1 MTASIEL
8 IKKLRDATGV
18 SMTACKSA
26 LDETNGDF
34 EAAIDV
40 LRKKG
45 EAKAVDRAAR
55 GTSQGAVFVKAGNG
69 KAAMVLLG
77 CETDFVARGDD
88 YLALGSSIV
97 EKLLGGAIKA
107 SDKDLSEVKDA
118 VLRLGE
124 NIQLSNMI
132 LVEGDVIGEYVHSNK
147 KIGVL
152 VVLSGGSVDLARD
165 IAMHV
170 AATNPAVLTPEEIS
184 TDLVEHE
191 KSIWSEQLKSE
202 GKPAEIV
209 EKIMLGKE
217 KKFRE
222 ENALL
227 KQAFVKN
234 PEQTVE
240 QLLKDAGAT
249 VKTFVRF
256 AV

>member
-26 LDETNGDF
+26 LEETNGDF
-34 EAAIDV
+34 ETAIDV

-55 GTSQGAVFVKAGNG
+55 GTSQGAVFVKVVGKKAG
-69 KAAMVLLG
+69 MVLLG

-97 EKLLGGAIKA
+97 EKLLNDTIKA
-107 SDKDLSEVKDA
+107 DDRDLAEVKDA

-124 NIQLSNMI
+124 NIQLSNMV
-132 LVEGDVIGEYVHSNK
+132 LVEGDVIGDYVHSNK

-152 VVLSGGSVDLARD
+152 VVLAGGTVELARD
-165 IAMHV
+165 VAMHV
-170 AATNPAVLTPEEIS
+170 AATNPAVLSPEEIAPE
-184 TDLVEHE
+184 LVERE

-217 KKFRE
+217 KKYRE

-234 PEQTVE
+234 PDQTVE

-256 AV
+256 TV